1 MLRYDDIDEG
11 RSSCYGKIDSKG
23 GYPLL
28 VLPSESPSEESRRVR
43 GGGIRVEAKE
53 KKDRLSSRRG
63 SLYL

>member
-1 MLRYDDIDEG
+1 MLRYNNIDEG
-11 RSSCYGKIDSKG
+11 RSSCYGTIDSKG

-28 VLPSESPSEESRRVR
+28 VLPSESLGEESRRAR

-53 KKDRLSSRRG
+53 RKDRLGSRRG

>member
-11 RSSCYGKIDSKG
+11 RNSCCGIIDSKG
-23 GYPLL
+23 GYPPP
-28 VLPSESPSEESRRVR
+28 VLPSESPGEESRRAR

-53 KKDRLSSRRG
+53 RKDRLDSRQG

>member
-11 RSSCYGKIDSKG
+11 RSLYCGTIDSKG

-28 VLPSESPSEESRRVR
+28 VLPGESPGEESRRAR

-53 KKDRLSSRRG
+53 RKD
-63 SLYL
+63 